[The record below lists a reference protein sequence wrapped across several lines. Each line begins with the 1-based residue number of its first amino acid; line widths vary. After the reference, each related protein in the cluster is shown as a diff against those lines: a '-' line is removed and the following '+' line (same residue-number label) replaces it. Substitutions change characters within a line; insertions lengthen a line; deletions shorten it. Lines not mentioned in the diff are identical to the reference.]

1 MSNKH
6 QVKNINDHIKEQ
18 NAIQQ
23 AKVTTDTAK
32 QPVDASKPIEAPK
45 APEAVDKAPEADP
58 VSSKKSSKMD
68 TIIATKRK
76 SDEDWKFIL
85 AYKEKEGLKTDKDL
99 AEVFKVT
106 VSNIH
111 QKRAKFKKDE
121 DKVEAAKLSTNTL
134 VEDAKKLLAG
144 IDEELKAFDEGIE
157 EAKARV
163 ANAKE
168 DRAKIEA
175 KTDKFKLIIEAF
187 EEDVTEGV
195 TVEST
200 KK

>member
-32 QPVDASKPIEAPK
+32 QPVDASKAP
-45 APEAVDKAPEADP
+45 VDAKAPEADP
-58 VSSKKSSKMD
+58 VSPKKASKMD

-99 AEVFKVT
+99 AEIFKVT

-121 DKVEAAKLSTNTL
+121 EVVEAAKLSTNTL

-187 EEDVTEGV
+187 EEDVTEDV

>member
-32 QPVDASKPIEAPK
+32 QPVDASKAPEAPK
-45 APEAVDKAPEADP
+45 AVDKAPEADP

-99 AEVFKVT
+99 AEIFKVT

-121 DKVEAAKLSTNTL
+121 EVVEAAKLSTNTL

-187 EEDVTEGV
+187 EEDVTEDV

>member
-1 MSNKH
+1 MSGMKKI
-6 QVKNINDHIKEQ
+6 QDHIKEQ

-23 AKVTTDTAK
+23 AK
-32 QPVDASKPIEAPK
+32 QPVDASKPTDTPK
-45 APEAVDKAPEADP
+45 APEAPKEDTKAPEADP
-58 VSSKKSSKMD
+58 VASKKSSKMD

-187 EEDVTEGV
+187 SEDVTEDV

>member
-6 QVKNINDHIKEQ
+6 QVKNINEHIKEQ

-45 APEAVDKAPEADP
+45 APEAVDKAPEANP

-121 DKVEAAKLSTNTL
+121 DVVEAAKLSTNTL

-187 EEDVTEGV
+187 EEDVTE
-195 TVEST
+195 EST

>member
-1 MSNKH
+1 MSSKH

-45 APEAVDKAPEADP
+45 APEAVDKAPEANS

-99 AEVFKVT
+99 AEIFKVT

-121 DKVEAAKLSTNTL
+121 EVVEAAKLSTNTL

-187 EEDVTEGV
+187 EEDVTE
-195 TVEST
+195 EST
-200 KK
+200 KNK

>member
-6 QVKNINDHIKEQ
+6 QVKNINEHIKEQ

-32 QPVDASKPIEAPK
+32 QPVDASKPIEAP
-45 APEAVDKAPEADP
+45 EAVDKAPEANP

-121 DKVEAAKLSTNTL
+121 DVVEAAKLSTNTL

-187 EEDVTEGV
+187 EEDVTE
-195 TVEST
+195 EST

>member
-45 APEAVDKAPEADP
+45 APEAVDKATEANP

-99 AEVFKVT
+99 AEIFKVT

-121 DKVEAAKLSTNTL
+121 EVVEAAKLSTNTL

-187 EEDVTEGV
+187 EEDVTEDV

>member
-58 VSSKKSSKMD
+58 VASKKSSKMD

-187 EEDVTEGV
+187 EEDVTEDV

>member
-1 MSNKH
+1 MSGMKKI
-6 QVKNINDHIKEQ
+6 QDHIKEQ
-18 NAIQQ
+18 NALQQ
-23 AKVTTDTAK
+23 AK
-32 QPVDASKPIEAPK
+32 QPVDASKPIDTPKVADTTKEAAK
-45 APEAVDKAPEADP
+45 AAKAPEADP
-58 VSSKKSSKMD
+58 VASKKSSKMD

-85 AYKEKEGLKTDKDL
+85 AYKEKEGLKTDNDL

-111 QKRAKFKKDE
+111 QKRAKFKKE
-121 DKVEAAKLSTNTL
+121 EEKAEAAKLSTNTL
-134 VEDAKKLLAG
+134 VEDAKILLAG

-163 ANAKE
+163 ANAAK
-168 DRAKIEA
+168 DRSKIEA

-187 EEDVTEGV
+187 SEDVTEDV
-195 TVEST
+195 TVDKT
-200 KK
+200 KNK